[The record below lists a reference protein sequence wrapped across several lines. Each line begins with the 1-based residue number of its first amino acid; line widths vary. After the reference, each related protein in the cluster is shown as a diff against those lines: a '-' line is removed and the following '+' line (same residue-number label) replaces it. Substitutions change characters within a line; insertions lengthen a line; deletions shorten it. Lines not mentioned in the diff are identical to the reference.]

1 MWKSL
6 KEWKELIAI
15 WIDGKFND
23 INTEEIKNKAEF
35 YSKIM
40 TRCDKKLP

>member
-6 KEWKELIAI
+6 KEWKELIAG
-15 WIDGKFND
+15 WVDGKFNAID
-23 INTEEIKNKAEF
+23 TEEIKQKAEF

-40 TRCDKKLP
+40 NKCDKKLP